1 MLHKKIFIFYFVG
14 ILTSLSFYIFLFNVD
29 LSINT
34 FFYKGLLIVFI
45 SILFQYFFLY
55 QLNKLNYFLLNHLHI
70 HIVSISTFC
79 FILLLHTL
87 ILTSL
92 DRAISV
98 YFISLMNHEK
108 NGLTSKEI
116 KTNFY
121 EEYFEAEKAI
131 ERRIKEQLIT
141 GNIVN
146 RDEKYFITKRG
157 KITFKIFVVLSKLF
171 NIKNNYL
178 PKYKFK

>member
-1 MLHKKIFIFYFVG
+1 MLHKRIFVFYFIG
-14 ILTSLSFYIFLFNVD
+14 ILTSLLFYIFLFNVD
-29 LSINT
+29 LGIST
-34 FFYKGLLIVFI
+34 FFYKGILIVFI

-55 QLNKLNYFLLNHLHI
+55 LLNKLNYFLLNILHI

-98 YFISLMNHEK
+98 YFISLMNYEK

-116 KTNFY
+116 KTSFY
-121 EEYFEAEKAI
+121 EEYFEREKAI

-141 GNIVN
+141 GNIVK
-146 RDEKYFITKRG
+146 RDEKYFITERG
-157 KITFKIFVVLSKLF
+157 ETTFKIFVVLSKLF

-178 PKYKFK
+178 PNYKFK